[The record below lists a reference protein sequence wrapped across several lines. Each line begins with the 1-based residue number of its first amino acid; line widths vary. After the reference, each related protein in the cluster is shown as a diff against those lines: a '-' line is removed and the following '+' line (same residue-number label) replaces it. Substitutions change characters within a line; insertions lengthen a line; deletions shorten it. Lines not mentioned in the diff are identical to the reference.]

1 MKKHKKIYTIIYAFL
16 LLILIFFWTAT
27 IVLLNN
33 WLKLSLIVVLNIF
46 VWPVVTLTLAYI
58 VMLIMFIMQYY
69 RAKIIN
75 KKVKKI
81 AIAIVSFLIAI
92 SLITA
97 TYRTHIWKYQN
108 SNFDVGLS
116 EYTNITDAIVY
127 DDFEY
132 STIDG
137 IGKKTE
143 FWIWNKTFL
152 NVNRENNVE
161 YKISGI
167 INCNAV
173 EKAVFW
179 NYYSHKVVRVN
190 EKISS
195 NVECYYFY
203 QDLLPKVQYF
213 TLIAKSEKSI
223 IFVDIMIENIQDS
236 KPIEFNSEKA
246 VDYFIAKTENG
257 FEIKDKTQKERGTV
271 QHLNHSA

>member
-1 MKKHKKIYTIIYAFL
+1 M
-16 LLILIFFWTAT
+16 
-27 IVLLNN
+27 
-33 WLKLSLIVVLNIF
+33 LNIF
-46 VWPVVTLTLAYI
+46 VWPVVTLTLAYTI
-58 VMLIMFIMQYY
+58 MLIMFIMQYY

-81 AIAIVSFLIAI
+81 AIVSFLIAI

-97 TYRTHIWKYQN
+97 TYRVYIWKYQN
-108 SNFDVGLS
+108 SNLDVGLS

-127 DDFEY
+127 DDDFEY
-132 STIDG
+132 STIDE

-143 FWIWNKTFL
+143 FWIWNKAFCDE
-152 NVNRENNVE
+152 NRQNYVE

-173 EKAVFW
+173 EKAAFW
-179 NYYSHKVVRVN
+179 NYYSHKVVSVN
-190 EKISS
+190 EKINS

-203 QDLLPKVQYF
+203 QDLLPKIQYF

-236 KPIEFNSEKA
+236 KQIEFNSEKA
-246 VDYFIAKTENG
+246 VDYFISKTENG
-257 FEIKDKTQKERGTV
+257 FEIDK
-271 QHLNHSA
+271 